1 MESLQPTGLSPKKLL
16 EMDDNRVQLMIDAG
30 IDEQQVL
37 ADARD
42 NMNCWNGYFNE
53 NNTRGKDDM
62 NFVLRDQWTA
72 IERSEFNR
80 LFKPALTFNK
90 LYDPIKKIAGEQR
103 KNKPDLMVRSLT
115 GKASE
120 EQIDLRADMVRTIS
134 YRSQNDLIYQNAF
147 KSALLRGYGAWQVGI
162 EYENPRSFFQDIRFH
177 LIQDVTRTAF
187 DPSAT
192 KPHKGDGN
200 FCSRNWLFSKEEFFA
215 TYPFITNAVSY
226 TDPRTLLDFQW
237 ETRDTMVVCDYFVKE
252 WYPLVI
258 MKLSDGQT
266 VTEDEWEKMQE
277 HIGKVKNLMAE
288 PSVVDGIIQNELPR
302 IVSQRQTQDYNIM
315 QYHLIKN
322 QVIDFTR
329 WPARQL
335 PVIFVDGDSYF
346 IDGMQY
352 TRSFIHEAKDA
363 QKLLNYI
370 RSEMAAD
377 IKNRRREQWI
387 GTPDNVLG
395 QEQQWRNPEL
405 SQGMLKAR
413 PDPKTGQLPIKM
425 PASEVPQGL
434 FTGAQALT
442 MDMREILGFSET
454 GQNES
459 RDISGVAKR
468 ERKREGNDSAYVWLD
483 NLNQALEQSGRL
495 VLELLPTVYW

>member
-1 MESLQPTGLSPKKLL
+1 
-16 EMDDNRVQLMIDAG
+16 
-30 IDEQQVL
+30 
-37 ADARD
+37 
-42 NMNCWNGYFNE
+42 
-53 NNTRGKDDM
+53 
-62 NFVLRDQWTA
+62 
-72 IERSEFNR
+72 
-80 LFKPALTFNK
+80 
-90 LYDPIKKIAGEQR
+90 
-103 KNKPDLMVRSLT
+103 
-115 GKASE
+115 
-120 EQIDLRADMVRTIS
+120 
-134 YRSQNDLIYQNAF
+134 
-147 KSALLRGYGAWQVGI
+147 
-162 EYENPRSFFQDIRFH
+162 
-177 LIQDVTRTAF
+177 
-187 DPSAT
+187 
-192 KPHKGDGN
+192 
-200 FCSRNWLFSKEEFFA
+200 
-215 TYPFITNAVSY
+215 
-226 TDPRTLLDFQW
+226 
-237 ETRDTMVVCDYFVKE
+237 MVVCDYFVKE